1 MLLASQVRL
10 TGRTQYLALLVSLTV
25 FITGALVGYHS
36 LSGLELFADSA
47 EGGGHD
53 QSLAGIVGQNLGA
66 AMLLYSGVVTL
77 GISSLLGLGMTS
89 AFVGATMAVA
99 VDNSGWGEVAGTAW
113 AYAPIE
119 FGGCVVAAAAGLY
132 PVLSVIRKVFA
143 AEERLALFSTYVR
156 GLVDSLKLLALAVAM
171 ILLAGLVE
179 LVVIVLE

>member
-10 TGRTQYLALLVSLTV
+10 TGRTQYVALLVSLTV

-36 LSGLELFADSA
+36 LSGLELFT
-47 EGGGHD
+47 EGGDGGHD

-99 VDNSGWGEVAGTAW
+99 VDNAGWGEVIGTAW

-132 PVLSVIRKVFA
+132 PVLSVIGKVFA
-143 AEERLALFSTYVR
+143 AEERLALLSTYAR

-171 ILLAGLVE
+171 ILFAGLVE